1 MGFFPPFHVNAGD
14 RRNMDYQSQ
23 NALHGTRLP
32 RRRPCRSHGE
42 QVAGLGWAE
51 LGPRRKESAISEER
65 VGEKGLRE
73 GFSLTLDHIF
83 ARKNV
88 SSPTSSNKE
97 VVMKNDQNNGGTK
110 PVQNFTT
117 IPITQ
122 ALNYN
127 LSKEGHL
134 EKEPWNAFS
143 HHGPVNVSIDGI
155 PCILFWVKR
164 ITIKFKNQ
172 TWLDLTDEAFGQK
185 VTVDPD
191 NSNCTEESAR
201 LSLKLGDAGN
211 PRSLAMRFILTNCN
225 RLSIQS
231 WFSLRRVEIVSN
243 NSFQA
248 VFNPSGIYAPSGYS
262 YRCQRVGNLP
272 RDQALLLPGNTA
284 DGSSLWEVTL
294 TDFQIQGFAIKGGRF
309 TKARDC
315 ASSFSP
321 AILIGLAMSL
331 ILLLVLAYALHML
344 IYLRY
349 LDRHY
354 NLITSPAHF
363 PQLKARDTADEKEL
377 LRSQG
382 AECYEL
388 RSQQISKI
396 YV

>member
-1 MGFFPPFHVNAGD
+1 MYSNRVTGTAASKLEDLMIGGCGTSLLTYFFNEIKSKAV
-14 RRNMDYQSQ
+14 
-23 NALHGTRLP
+23 
-32 RRRPCRSHGE
+32 
-42 QVAGLGWAE
+42 
-51 LGPRRKESAISEER
+51 SEER
-65 VGEKGLRE
+65 VGEKGLRRE

-155 PCILFWVKR
+155 SCILFWAKR

-211 PRSLAMRFILTNCN
+211 PRGLAIRFILTNYN
-225 RLSIQS
+225 KLSIQS
-231 WFSLRRVEIVSN
+231 WFTLRRVEIVSN
-243 NSFQA
+243 NSIQA
-248 VFNPSGIYAPSGYS
+248 VFNPTGIHAPSGYS
-262 YRCQRVGNLP
+262 YRCQCVGNLP
-272 RDQALLLPGNTA
+272 RDQALLLPSDTD

-294 TDFQIQGFAIKGGRF
+294 IDFQIQGFAIKGARF
-309 TKARDC
+309 TKAQDC

-321 AILIGLAMSL
+321 AILIGLATSL

-349 LDRHY
+349 LAQHY
-354 NLITSPAHF
+354 DLIASPAHF

-382 AECYEL
+382 AACYEL

>member
-1 MGFFPPFHVNAGD
+1 MYSNRVTGTAASKLEDLMIGGCGTSLLTYFFNEIK
-14 RRNMDYQSQ
+14 S
-23 NALHGTRLP
+23 
-32 RRRPCRSHGE
+32 
-42 QVAGLGWAE
+42 
-51 LGPRRKESAISEER
+51 KAISEER
-65 VGEKGLRE
+65 VGEKGLRRE

-155 PCILFWVKR
+155 SCILFWAKR

-211 PRSLAMRFILTNCN
+211 PRGLAIRFILTNYN
-225 RLSIQS
+225 KLSIQS
-231 WFSLRRVEIVSN
+231 WFTLRRVEIVSN
-243 NSFQA
+243 NSIQA
-248 VFNPSGIYAPSGYS
+248 VLNPTGIHAPSGYS
-262 YRCQRVGNLP
+262 YRCQCVGSLP
-272 RDQALLLPGNTA
+272 RDQALLLPSDTD

-294 TDFQIQGFAIKGGRF
+294 IDFQIQGFAIKGARF
-309 TKARDC
+309 MKAQDC

-321 AILIGLAMSL
+321 AILIGLATSL
-331 ILLLVLAYALHML
+331 ILLLVLAHALHML

-349 LDRHY
+349 LAQHY
-354 NLITSPAHF
+354 DLIASPAHF

-382 AECYEL
+382 AACYEL

>member
-1 MGFFPPFHVNAGD
+1 M
-14 RRNMDYQSQ
+14 
-23 NALHGTRLP
+23 
-32 RRRPCRSHGE
+32 
-42 QVAGLGWAE
+42 
-51 LGPRRKESAISEER
+51 RKQGSRGKITCLVSACS
-65 VGEKGLRE
+65 LD
-73 GFSLTLDHIF
+73 FSLTLDHIF

-155 PCILFWVKR
+155 SCILFWAKR

-211 PRSLAMRFILTNCN
+211 PRGLAIRFILTNYN
-225 RLSIQS
+225 KLSIQS
-231 WFSLRRVEIVSN
+231 WFTLRRVEIVSN
-243 NSFQA
+243 NSIQA
-248 VFNPSGIYAPSGYS
+248 VFNPTGIHAPSGYS
-262 YRCQRVGNLP
+262 YRCQCVGNLP
-272 RDQALLLPGNTA
+272 RDQALLLPSDTD

-294 TDFQIQGFAIKGGRF
+294 IDFQIQGFAIKGARF
-309 TKARDC
+309 TKAQDC
-315 ASSFSP
+315 AASFSP
-321 AILIGLAMSL
+321 AILIGLATSL

-344 IYLRY
+344 IYLQY
-349 LDRHY
+349 LAQHY
-354 NLITSPAHF
+354 DLIASPAHF

-382 AECYEL
+382 AACYEL

>member
-1 MGFFPPFHVNAGD
+1 MYSNRVTGTAASKLEDLMIGGCGTSLLTYFFNEIKSKAV
-14 RRNMDYQSQ
+14 
-23 NALHGTRLP
+23 
-32 RRRPCRSHGE
+32 
-42 QVAGLGWAE
+42 
-51 LGPRRKESAISEER
+51 SEER
-65 VGEKGLRE
+65 VGEKGLRRE
-73 GFSLTLDHIF
+73 DEETRLQREDHLPGVSLLTGFSLTLDHIF

-155 PCILFWVKR
+155 SCILFWAKR

-211 PRSLAMRFILTNCN
+211 PRGLAIRFILTNYN
-225 RLSIQS
+225 KLSIQS
-231 WFSLRRVEIVSN
+231 WFTLRRVEIVSN
-243 NSFQA
+243 NSIQA
-248 VFNPSGIYAPSGYS
+248 VFNPTGIHAPSGYS
-262 YRCQRVGNLP
+262 YRCQCVGNLP
-272 RDQALLLPGNTA
+272 RDQALLLPSDTD

-294 TDFQIQGFAIKGGRF
+294 IDFQIQGFAIKGARF
-309 TKARDC
+309 TKAQDC

-321 AILIGLAMSL
+321 AILIGLATSL

-349 LDRHY
+349 LAQHY
-354 NLITSPAHF
+354 DLIASPAHF

-382 AECYEL
+382 AACYEL